1 MLWAFGLAAVAGI
14 VFGFFLRWP
23 AVLAVSAMIAGSCVA
38 LMPITQWSLLRAA
51 ALTFGL
57 LAVFQWGYLAG
68 LLLSRAWVRRL
79 SRTQAS
85 PTCAKSNS
93 IDHLHIW

>member
-1 MLWAFGLAAVAGI
+1 MLWAFGVAAVAGI
-14 VFGFFLRWP
+14 VFGLFLRWP

-38 LMPITQWSLLRAA
+38 FMPLAQWSLLPAV

-57 LAVFQWGYLAG
+57 LAVFQWAYLAG

-85 PTCAKSNS
+85 STCAKSNS
-93 IDHLHIW
+93 IGHLHT

>member
-14 VFGFFLRWP
+14 VFRLFLRWP
-23 AVLAVSAMIAGSCVA
+23 AVLAASAMIAGSCVA
-38 LMPITQWSLLRAA
+38 LMPIAQWSLLPAA

-57 LAVFQWGYLAG
+57 LAAFQWGYLAG
-68 LLLSRAWVRRL
+68 LLLSRAWVRR
-79 SRTQAS
+79 TQAS

-93 IDHLHIW
+93 IGHLRT